1 MPSLAIY
8 KNNLLQ
14 KGHTVGQ
21 SLRSQSNDIM
31 EGTWWND
38 TQSKVAYLYDYYH
51 DDFDSKGNTLC
62 RGMSYENTSIHQ
74 TYIRYL

>member
-21 SLRSQSNDIM
+21 SLRSNQMILWKGLGGMTRSLKWRTYTIIIM
-31 EGTWWND
+31 M
-38 TQSKVAYLYDYYH
+38 L
-51 DDFDSKGNTLC
+51 
-62 RGMSYENTSIHQ
+62 
-74 TYIRYL
+74 